1 MALYT
6 SPKTMIA
13 DTRLLP
19 AQREVLEH
27 DFMPKIEHKS
37 QLIADLNFV
46 RTIAK
51 KKAAFYWDV
60 NSMVSHRAPDLS
72 DNLVAATLADA
83 QLKHEDALKHVRGL
97 TDKINTV
104 TKELNA
110 VVKAMYEGY
119 KYYLEIAAKDK
130 PKAKKVA
137 PKAKTGKAGIHQNCI
152 RMNRHELCK
161 FINGLAT
168 ALRSNPNE
176 NDFCINLITKARGN

>member
-6 SPKTMIA
+6 SPKTMIS
-13 DTRLLP
+13 DKRLNP
-19 AQREVLEH
+19 AQRELLEH
-27 DFMPKIEHKS
+27 YFMPKIDHKS

-60 NSMVSHRAPDLS
+60 NTMVSHRAPDLS
-72 DNLVAATLADA
+72 DNLTAATLSDA
-83 QLKHEDALKHVRGL
+83 QVKHGDALKQVRGL

-110 VVKAMYEGY
+110 VVKEMHERY
-119 KYYLEIAAKDK
+119 KYYLSVTPTK
-130 PKAKKVA
+130 PKAKAKA
-137 PKAKTGKAGIHQNCI
+137 TPKAKTGKPAIRQNTI

-161 FINGLAT
+161 FINGLAA

-176 NDFCINLITKARGN
+176 NDFCINLITKAHGN

>member
-6 SPKTMIA
+6 SPKKMIA
-13 DTRLLP
+13 DTRLNP
-19 AQREVLEH
+19 AQRQALE

-60 NSMVSHRAPDLS
+60 NSMVSHRAPDLTDS
-72 DNLVAATLADA
+72 LVAATLSDA
-83 QLKHEDALKHVRGL
+83 QVKHEDALKQVRGL
-97 TDKINTV
+97 TDKINTI

-110 VVKAMYEGY
+110 VVKSMHERY
-119 KYYLEIAAKDK
+119 KYYLSVVPAK
-130 PKAKKVA
+130 PKAKAKVA
-137 PKAKTGKAGIHQNCI
+137 PKAKTEKSCIRQNCI
-152 RMNRHELCK
+152 RMNRHELRR
-161 FINGLAT
+161 FITGLAT

-176 NDFCINLITKARGN
+176 DDFCINLITKAHGN

>member
-6 SPKTMIA
+6 SPKQMIT
-13 DTRLLP
+13 DTRLRP
-19 AQREVLEH
+19 GHRVSLE
-27 DFMPKIEHKS
+27 DEFMSKIEHKS

-46 RTIAK
+46 RTVAK
-51 KKAAFYWDV
+51 KKAQFYWDV
-60 NSMVSHRAPDLS
+60 NTMVSHRSPDLTDS
-72 DNLVAATLADA
+72 LVAATLSDA
-83 QLKHEDALKHVRGL
+83 QVKHEDALKQVRGL

-137 PKAKTGKAGIHQNCI
+137 PKAKTDKAGIHQNCI

-161 FINGLAT
+161 FINGLTA

>member
-6 SPKTMIA
+6 SPKTMIS
-13 DTRLLP
+13 DTRLNP
-19 AQREVLEH
+19 AQRQALE

-60 NSMVSHRAPDLS
+60 NSMVSHRAPDLTDS
-72 DNLVAATLADA
+72 LVAATLSDA
-83 QLKHEDALKHVRGL
+83 QVKHEDALKQVRGL

-110 VVKAMYEGY
+110 VVKFMHERY
-119 KYYLEIAAKDK
+119 KYYLSVVPAK
-130 PKAKKVA
+130 PKTKRSNMTKS
-137 PKAKTGKAGIHQNCI
+137 GIPVKPAIRQNCI
-152 RMNRHELCK
+152 RMSRHELCK
-161 FINGLAT
+161 FISGLAT